1 MVADEIRQLADT
13 STEAVT
19 EITAITNGINGLVT
33 DTIVKTKQSVEGIR
47 ESVNLV
53 DGACATFEEIFA
65 NIDATSVLVG
75 LQPSQGTGLV
85 EIINDPDQNGVFKIK
100 DTKQKF
106 VVVDSNDEKKT
117 KTVYDLSGLILEEVG
132 V

>member
-1 MVADEIRQLADT
+1 MQTDVA
-13 STEAVT
+13 
-19 EITAITNGINGLVT
+19 
-33 DTIVKTKQSVEGIR
+33 VEGKKISGTLHFI
-47 ESVNLV
+47 EGGLAASGPLAG
-53 DGACATFEEIFA
+53 DGYFLALKFSDTDEA
-65 NIDATSVLVG
+65 ATSVLVG